1 VPHPNYQLAQGSGN
15 LPAQPLERGMNDRNQ
30 RSQSIGKDSRKGA
43 VASVLCVTAI
53 LYFAIQWKYA
63 SRIGPNKIFSASRM
77 TDQADF
83 AVMIDGLSK
92 AVLRACNRGNL
103 NTVLFDDSD
112 SALPYIETKGD
123 HLGGCMVTRETLV
136 TPFSKSEMDSCNVV
150 YIREYVPSY
159 ADQNPEAALRTYNTL
174 HTSPWILMDR
184 WVSNDERFGFALYR
198 HPCSVEKDV
207 KWK

>member
-1 VPHPNYQLAQGSGN
+1 
-15 LPAQPLERGMNDRNQ
+15 MNDRNQ
-30 RSQSIGKDSRKGA
+30 RSQLIGEYSRRGA
-43 VASVLCVTAI
+43 FAGVLCVTAI

-63 SRIGPNKIFSASRM
+63 SKIGPSKIFSARR
-77 TDQADF
+77 TADQANF

-92 AVLRACNRGNL
+92 AVHRACNGGSL
-103 NTVLFDDSD
+103 NTLLFDDSE

-123 HLGGCMVTRETLV
+123 RLGGCMVIRETLV
-136 TPFSKSEMDSCNVV
+136 TPFSKIEMEGCNVV
-150 YIREYVPSY
+150 YIREYEPSY
-159 ADQNPEAALRTYNTL
+159 SDQNSEAALRTYNTL

-198 HPCSVEKDV
+198 HPCSMEKDV

>member
-15 LPAQPLERGMNDRNQ
+15 LPARPVERGMNDRNQ
-30 RSQSIGKDSRKGA
+30 RSQRIGKDSRKGA
-43 VASVLCVTAI
+43 FAGVLCVTAI

-83 AVMIDGLSK
+83 AVMIDGMSK
-92 AVLRACNRGNL
+92 AVHRACNGGSL
-103 NTVLFDDSD
+103 NTLLFDDSE
-112 SALPYIETKGD
+112 SALPYIETKSD
-123 HLGGCMVTRETLV
+123 RLGRCMVIRETLV
-136 TPFSKSEMDSCNVV
+136 TPFSKIEMDGCNVV
-150 YIREYVPSY
+150 YIREYGPSY
-159 ADQNPEAALRTYNTL
+159 ADQNSEAALRTYNTL

-184 WVSNDERFGFALYR
+184 WVSDDERFGFALYR

-207 KWK
+207 KW